1 MKLVVVAYTHERNKG
16 KLFIRAPVEK
26 IYIESNQVKGVIM
39 GDRDKTLLKA
49 KKGVISSAGYVNTF
63 TKLVDSKI
71 CDDNNIPREILKQSA
86 GFVVSKQYQISFRKH
101 V

>member
-1 MKLVVVAYTHERNKG
+1 
-16 KLFIRAPVEK
+16 
-26 IYIESNQVKGVIM
+26 M

-86 GFVVSKQYQISFRKH
+86 GFVVSKQYQIILSICDIILLCTATINDQIIPIHDLYVSRC
-101 V
+101 VI